1 MNEVVLKTYVFSSI
15 IIAATDIILG
25 MKSIKK
31 NKTTGRF
38 LGLACIGAAIVDIS
52 YLISIISDS
61 YMAMS
66 VMSSI
71 YFVSIDYMLVC
82 LLIFIVYFTEGRFSK
97 WGRAA
102 IGVCFFYCLYE
113 LVIFAI
119 NPFKNIAI
127 GYVRRDTVIAKY
139 SYDMKPLYD
148 MHLVFSYALVCV
160 VLILLVKKLCKIPH
174 EYRLQYSSVILGI
187 LALVGINAIFLYVP
201 GAEVYKLLDYSI
213 CGYSLT
219 SYILY
224 WSCFNYSTHGMLN
237 KLKTNIFENIG
248 QGIVLF
254 DYDNHLILHNDRADD
269 FLGKELLCKCENLQ
283 QFLETYDLS
292 VDLAADDDSFS
303 LQCYIKG
310 DDGDRPLRC
319 DIRRLDNKEGRR
331 LGQMFVFSDISLET
345 DMLTGFQKWDS
356 FQRLA
361 MEEVDHFT
369 FPVGVAIC
377 DINGLSVI
385 NSTRGNQAGDQRIN
399 ALAGIMRKNFPERTY
414 YVRGIDAHLIALCSH
429 SSEEEMAACVE
440 KVKEQ
445 YDGSIQYAVGE
456 AADEGQSIV
465 AAIIDAATAMKTKK
479 LVDSESSHSDMLTS
493 LIRALEECDSDTEQH
508 VRRTQELGAE
518 LGRRIELSDIQQS
531 KLALLCL
538 LHDIGKVG
546 VPMEILN
553 KPGKLTD
560 EEWKIMRSH
569 VEKGYEIA
577 MSNTELRQIAE
588 EIRHHHERWDGNGYP
603 DGLSRES
610 IPVLSRVIAVVDAF
624 DAMINDRP
632 YRKGM
637 PISKAIEELKSCAGS
652 QFDPYIVSEFIRLV
666 SEKYADS
673 LAADSKQG
681 AADGGVGADGN
692 GENVG
697 DRTAPG
703 DGLADA
709 DGDGASTDDEQTE
722 IRIMARRQMVDFT
735 EYGKDAFRVH
745 TVKYSRYLVDENWRI
760 ISVDDNFEELTG
772 YSKEDIENNIITQ
785 IDLIPDEDKTEYL
798 CQVNANLAKSTF
810 VFQEHKIHRKD
821 GRDIYVLC
829 TGRMFY
835 DSALQKDRGE
845 IVIVDV
851 SSTYALKM
859 LTDAEQNKADVRL
872 RNWENTYRTDPLT
885 GLLNH
890 AAFRSDMEQRLLEC
904 THTAVMIMM
913 DVDRFKQYNDTYGH
927 HNGDKYLV
935 LVAQTLQAALR
946 GDDHACR
953 MGGDEFAAMLFFN
966 KSVSDD
972 VIRERAQQ
980 IFDKVNL
987 TVKATEGGTGIS
999 MGAVIAR
1006 TELTFNE
1013 MYEEADNALYDVK
1026 ESGRGRIE
1034 VKRHGE

>member
-1 MNEVVLKTYVFSSI
+1 
-15 IIAATDIILG
+15 
-25 MKSIKK
+25 
-31 NKTTGRF
+31 
-38 LGLACIGAAIVDIS
+38 
-52 YLISIISDS
+52 
-61 YMAMS
+61 
-66 VMSSI
+66 
-71 YFVSIDYMLVC
+71 
-82 LLIFIVYFTEGRFSK
+82 
-97 WGRAA
+97 
-102 IGVCFFYCLYE
+102 
-113 LVIFAI
+113 
-119 NPFKNIAI
+119 
-127 GYVRRDTVIAKY
+127 
-139 SYDMKPLYD
+139 
-148 MHLVFSYALVCV
+148 
-160 VLILLVKKLCKIPH
+160 
-174 EYRLQYSSVILGI
+174 
-187 LALVGINAIFLYVP
+187 
-201 GAEVYKLLDYSI
+201 
-213 CGYSLT
+213 
-219 SYILY
+219 
-224 WSCFNYSTHGMLN
+224 
-237 KLKTNIFENIG
+237 
-248 QGIVLF
+248 
-254 DYDNHLILHNDRADD
+254 
-269 FLGKELLCKCENLQ
+269 
-283 QFLETYDLS
+283 
-292 VDLAADDDSFS
+292 
-303 LQCYIKG
+303 
-310 DDGDRPLRC
+310 
-319 DIRRLDNKEGRR
+319 
-331 LGQMFVFSDISLET
+331 
-345 DMLTGFQKWDS
+345 
-356 FQRLA
+356 
-361 MEEVDHFT
+361 
-369 FPVGVAIC
+369 
-377 DINGLSVI
+377 
-385 NSTRGNQAGDQRIN
+385 
-399 ALAGIMRKNFPERTY
+399 
-414 YVRGIDAHLIALCSH
+414 
-429 SSEEEMAACVE
+429 
-440 KVKEQ
+440 
-445 YDGSIQYAVGE
+445 
-456 AADEGQSIV
+456 
-465 AAIIDAATAMKTKK
+465 
-479 LVDSESSHSDMLTS
+479 
-493 LIRALEECDSDTEQH
+493 
-508 VRRTQELGAE
+508 
-518 LGRRIELSDIQQS
+518 
-531 KLALLCL
+531 
-538 LHDIGKVG
+538 
-546 VPMEILN
+546 MEILN

-703 DGLADA
+703 DGLTDA
-709 DGDGASTDDEQTE
+709 DGDGSSTDDEQTE

-810 VFQEHKIHRKD
+810 VIQEHKIHRKD

-953 MGGDEFAAMLFFN
+953 MGSDEFAAMLFFN

>member
-1 MNEVVLKTYVFSSI
+1 MNEVVLKIYVFLSI

-38 LGLACIGAAIVDIS
+38 LGLACIGAAIVDVS

-174 EYRLQYSSVILGI
+174 EYRLQYSSVILGL

-385 NSTRGNQAGDQRIN
+385 NSTRGNQAGDHRIN

-445 YDGSIQYAVGE
+445 YDGSIQYAVGG
-456 AADEGQSIV
+456 AADEGQHHHTFLYSGWEAHTDGNPLTHCILRGALNKHGQSISNYHYEDLRLLADTYKKFNLV
-465 AAIIDAATAMKTKK
+465 NHACIVDANHNNSGKKFIEQPRIVKEIIHSRNY
-479 LVDSESSHSDMLTS
+479 DSEIKNLVKGVMVESY
-493 LIRALEECDSDTEQH
+493 
-508 VRRTQELGAE
+508 
-518 LGRRIELSDIQQS
+518 IE
-531 KLALLCL
+531 
-538 LHDIGKVG
+538 
-546 VPMEILN
+546 
-553 KPGKLTD
+553 
-560 EEWKIMRSH
+560 
-569 VEKGYEIA
+569 
-577 MSNTELRQIAE
+577 
-588 EIRHHHERWDGNGYP
+588 DGNQ
-603 DGLSRES
+603 
-610 IPVLSRVIAVVDAF
+610 PV
-624 DAMINDRP
+624 
-632 YRKGM
+632 
-637 PISKAIEELKSCAGS
+637 
-652 QFDPYIVSEFIRLV
+652 
-666 SEKYADS
+666 
-673 LAADSKQG
+673 
-681 AADGGVGADGN
+681 DGGC
-692 GENVG
+692 
-697 DRTAPG
+697 
-703 DGLADA
+703 
-709 DGDGASTDDEQTE
+709 
-722 IRIMARRQMVDFT
+722 
-735 EYGKDAFRVH
+735 YGK
-745 TVKYSRYLVDENWRI
+745 S
-760 ISVDDNFEELTG
+760 
-772 YSKEDIENNIITQ
+772 IT
-785 IDLIPDEDKTEYL
+785 DPCLGWDKTE
-798 CQVNANLAKSTF
+798 
-810 VFQEHKIHRKD
+810 
-821 GRDIYVLC
+821 
-829 TGRMFY
+829 
-835 DSALQKDRGE
+835 
-845 IVIVDV
+845 
-851 SSTYALKM
+851 
-859 LTDAEQNKADVRL
+859 
-872 RNWENTYRTDPLT
+872 
-885 GLLNH
+885 
-890 AAFRSDMEQRLLEC
+890 RLLKE
-904 THTAVMIMM
+904 
-913 DVDRFKQYNDTYGH
+913 
-927 HNGDKYLV
+927 
-935 LVAQTLQAALR
+935 VADLL
-946 GDDHACR
+946 
-953 MGGDEFAAMLFFN
+953 
-966 KSVSDD
+966 
-972 VIRERAQQ
+972 
-980 IFDKVNL
+980 
-987 TVKATEGGTGIS
+987 
-999 MGAVIAR
+999 
-1006 TELTFNE
+1006 
-1013 MYEEADNALYDVK
+1013 
-1026 ESGRGRIE
+1026 
-1034 VKRHGE
+1034 

>member
-1 MNEVVLKTYVFSSI
+1 MNEVVLKIYVFLSI
-15 IIAATDIILG
+15 IIAATDIILA

-82 LLIFIVYFTEGRFSK
+82 LLIFTVYFTKGRFSK
-97 WGRAA
+97 YGRAA

-139 SYDMKPLYD
+139 SYDMKLLYD
-148 MHLVFSYALVCV
+148 MHLVFSYALVGV
-160 VLILLVKKLCKIPH
+160 VLILLVKKLCTIPH
-174 EYRLQYSSVILGI
+174 EYRMQYSSVILG
-187 LALVGINAIFLYVP
+187 LSALVGINAIFLYVP

-219 SYILY
+219 SFILY

-237 KLKTNIFENIG
+237 KLKTSIFENIG

-269 FLGKELLCKCENLQ
+269 FLGHELLCKCEDLQ
-283 QFLETYDLS
+283 QFLETYELS

-303 LQCYIKG
+303 LQCYIKS
-310 DDGDRPLRC
+310 DDGERPLRC

-361 MEEVDHFT
+361 MEEMDHFT

-385 NSTRGNQAGDQRIN
+385 NSTLGNQAGDQRIN
-399 ALAGIMRKNFPERTY
+399 SLAGIMRKIFPERTY

-429 SSEEEMAACVE
+429 SNEEEMAACAE

-445 YDGSIQYAVGE
+445 FDGSIQYAVGVT
-456 AADEGQSIV
+456 ADEEQSIV

-479 LVDSESSHSDMLTS
+479 LVDSESLHSDMLTS

-508 VRRTQELGAE
+508 VRRTQEMGAE

-637 PISKAIEELKSCAGS
+637 PIPKAIEELKSCAGS
-652 QFDPYIVSEFIRLV
+652 QFDPYIVSEFIRFV

-673 LAADSKQG
+673 LAADSKQRT
-681 AADGGVGADGN
+681 AASGGV
-692 GENVG
+692 
-697 DRTAPG
+697 
-703 DGLADA
+703 
-709 DGDGASTDDEQTE
+709 STDNGQTE
-722 IRIMARRQMVDFT
+722 IRIMARRQMVDSS

-829 TGRMFY
+829 SGRMFY

-872 RNWENTYRTDPLT
+872 RTWENTYRTDPLT

-946 GDDHACR
+946 GDDYACR

-1013 MYEEADNALYDVK
+1013 MYEEADNVLYDVK

>member
-1 MNEVVLKTYVFSSI
+1 MNEVVLKTYVFLSI
-15 IIAATDIILG
+15 IIAATDIILAI
-25 MKSIKK
+25 KSIKK

-82 LLIFIVYFTEGRFSK
+82 LLIFTVYFTKGRFSK
-97 WGRAA
+97 YGRAA

-139 SYDMKPLYD
+139 SYDMKLLYD
-148 MHLVFSYALVCV
+148 MHLVFSYALVGV
-160 VLILLVKKLCKIPH
+160 VLILLVKKLCTIPH
-174 EYRLQYSSVILGI
+174 EYRMQYSSVILG
-187 LALVGINAIFLYVP
+187 LSALVGINAIFLYVP

-219 SYILY
+219 SFILY

-237 KLKTNIFENIG
+237 KLKTSIFENIG

-269 FLGKELLCKCENLQ
+269 FLGHELLCKCEDLQ

-303 LQCYIKG
+303 LQCYIKS

-385 NSTRGNQAGDQRIN
+385 NSTLGNQAGDQRIN
-399 ALAGIMRKNFPERTY
+399 SLAGIMRKIFPERTY

-429 SSEEEMAACVE
+429 SNEEEMAACAE

-445 YDGSIQYAVGE
+445 FDGSIQYAVGV
-456 AADEGQSIV
+456 AADEEQSIV

-479 LVDSESSHSDMLTS
+479 LVDSESLHSDMLTS

-508 VRRTQELGAE
+508 VRRTQEMGAE

-637 PISKAIEELKSCAGS
+637 PIPKAIEELKSCAGS

-673 LAADSKQG
+673 LAADSKQRT
-681 AADGGVGADGN
+681 AASGGV
-692 GENVG
+692 
-697 DRTAPG
+697 
-703 DGLADA
+703 
-709 DGDGASTDDEQTE
+709 STDNGQTE
-722 IRIMARRQMVDFT
+722 IRIMARRQMVDSS
-735 EYGKDAFRVH
+735 EYGKYAFRVH
-745 TVKYSRYLVDENWRI
+745 TVKHSRYLVDENWRI

-810 VFQEHKIHRKD
+810 AFQEHKIHRKD

-829 TGRMFY
+829 SGRMFY

-872 RNWENTYRTDPLT
+872 RTWENTYRTDPLT

-946 GDDHACR
+946 GDDYACR

-1034 VKRHGE
+1034 VKRHGK

>member
-1 MNEVVLKTYVFSSI
+1 MNEVVSKIYVFLSI
-15 IIAATDIILG
+15 IIAATDIILAI
-25 MKSIKK
+25 KSIKK

-82 LLIFIVYFTEGRFSK
+82 LLIFTVYFTKGRFSK
-97 WGRAA
+97 YGRAA

-148 MHLVFSYALVCV
+148 MHLFFSYALVGV

-174 EYRLQYSSVILGI
+174 EYRLQYSSVILGL

-237 KLKTNIFENIG
+237 KLKTSIFENIG

-269 FLGKELLCKCENLQ
+269 FLGKELLCKCEDLQ

-303 LQCYIKG
+303 LQCYIKS
-310 DDGDRPLRC
+310 DDGERPLRC

-361 MEEVDHFT
+361 MEEMDHFT

-385 NSTRGNQAGDQRIN
+385 NSTLGSQSGDQRIN
-399 ALAGIMRKNFPERTY
+399 SLAGIMRKNFPERTY
-414 YVRGIDAHLIALCSH
+414 YVRDIDAHLIALCSH
-429 SSEEEMAACVE
+429 SNEEEMAACAE

-445 YDGSIQYAVGE
+445 FDGSIQYAVGV

-479 LVDSESSHSDMLTS
+479 LVDSESLHSDMLTS

-508 VRRTQELGAE
+508 VRRTQEMGAE

-637 PISKAIEELKSCAGS
+637 PIPKAIEELKSCAGS

-673 LAADSKQG
+673 LAADSTQG
-681 AADGGVGADGN
+681 AADGGVSADGN
-692 GENVG
+692 GENIG
-697 DRTAPG
+697 ERTVPG
-703 DGLADA
+703 DGLADS
-709 DGDGASTDDEQTE
+709 DGDGVSTDDGQTE
-722 IRIMARRQMVDFT
+722 IRIMARRQMVDSS

-745 TVKYSRYLVDENWRI
+745 TVKHSRYLVDENWRI

-810 VFQEHKIHRKD
+810 AFQEHKIHRKD
-821 GRDIYVLC
+821 GRDIYVLGS
-829 TGRMFY
+829 GRMFY

-872 RNWENTYRTDPLT
+872 RTWENTYRTDPLT

-935 LVAQTLQAALR
+935 LVAQTLQAALH

-987 TVKATEGGTGIS
+987 TVKSTEGGTGIS

>member
-1 MNEVVLKTYVFSSI
+1 MNEVVLKTYVFLSI
-15 IIAATDIILG
+15 IIAATDIILAI
-25 MKSIKK
+25 KSIKK

-82 LLIFIVYFTEGRFSK
+82 LLIFTVYFTKGRFSK
-97 WGRAA
+97 YGRAA
-102 IGVCFFYCLYE
+102 IGVCFFYGLYE

-139 SYDMKPLYD
+139 SYDMKLLYD
-148 MHLVFSYALVCV
+148 MHLVFSYALVGV
-160 VLILLVKKLCKIPH
+160 VLILLVKKLCTIPH
-174 EYRLQYSSVILGI
+174 EYRMQYSSVILG
-187 LALVGINAIFLYVP
+187 LSALVGINAIFLYVP

-219 SYILY
+219 SFILY

-237 KLKTNIFENIG
+237 KLKTSIFENIG

-269 FLGKELLCKCENLQ
+269 FLGHELLCKCEDLQ
-283 QFLETYDLS
+283 QFLETYELS

-303 LQCYIKG
+303 LQCYIKS
-310 DDGDRPLRC
+310 DDGERPLRC

-361 MEEVDHFT
+361 MEEMDHFT

-385 NSTRGNQAGDQRIN
+385 NSTLGSQSGDQRIN
-399 ALAGIMRKNFPERTY
+399 SLAGIMRKNFPERTY

-429 SSEEEMAACVE
+429 SNEEEMAACAE

-445 YDGSIQYAVGE
+445 FDGSIQYAVGV

-479 LVDSESSHSDMLTS
+479 LVDSESLHSDMLTS

-508 VRRTQELGAE
+508 VRRTQEMGAE

-637 PISKAIEELKSCAGS
+637 PIPKAIEELKSCAGS

-673 LAADSKQG
+673 LAADSKQRT
-681 AADGGVGADGN
+681 AASGGV
-692 GENVG
+692 
-697 DRTAPG
+697 
-703 DGLADA
+703 
-709 DGDGASTDDEQTE
+709 STDNGQTE
-722 IRIMARRQMVDFT
+722 IRIMARRQMVDSS

-829 TGRMFY
+829 SGRMFY

-872 RNWENTYRTDPLT
+872 RTWENTYRTDPLT

-946 GDDHACR
+946 GDDYACR

-1034 VKRHGE
+1034 VKRHGK

>member
-1 MNEVVLKTYVFSSI
+1 MNEVVLKTYVFLSI
-15 IIAATDIILG
+15 IIAATDIILAI
-25 MKSIKK
+25 KSIKK

-82 LLIFIVYFTEGRFSK
+82 LLIFTVYFTKGRFSK
-97 WGRAA
+97 YGRAA

-139 SYDMKPLYD
+139 SYDMKLLYD
-148 MHLVFSYALVCV
+148 MHLVFSYALVGV
-160 VLILLVKKLCKIPH
+160 VLILLVKKLCTIPH
-174 EYRLQYSSVILGI
+174 EYRMQYSSVILG
-187 LALVGINAIFLYVP
+187 LSALVGINAIFLYVP

-219 SYILY
+219 SFILY

-237 KLKTNIFENIG
+237 KLKTSIFENIG

-269 FLGKELLCKCENLQ
+269 FLGHELLCKCEDLQ
-283 QFLETYDLS
+283 QFLETYELS

-303 LQCYIKG
+303 LQCYIKS
-310 DDGDRPLRC
+310 DDGERPLRC

-361 MEEVDHFT
+361 MEEMDHFT

-385 NSTRGNQAGDQRIN
+385 NSTLGNQAGDQRIN
-399 ALAGIMRKNFPERTY
+399 SLAGIMRKIFPERTY

-429 SSEEEMAACVE
+429 SNEEEMAACAE

-445 YDGSIQYAVGE
+445 FDGSIQYAVGVT
-456 AADEGQSIV
+456 ADEEQSIV

-479 LVDSESSHSDMLTS
+479 LVDSESLHSDMLTS

-508 VRRTQELGAE
+508 VRRTQEMGAE

-637 PISKAIEELKSCAGS
+637 PIPKAIEELKSCAGS

-673 LAADSKQG
+673 LAADSKQRT
-681 AADGGVGADGN
+681 AASGGV
-692 GENVG
+692 
-697 DRTAPG
+697 
-703 DGLADA
+703 
-709 DGDGASTDDEQTE
+709 STDNGQTE
-722 IRIMARRQMVDFT
+722 IRIMARRQMVDSS

-829 TGRMFY
+829 SGRMFY

-872 RNWENTYRTDPLT
+872 RTWENTYRTDPLT

-946 GDDHACR
+946 GDDYACR

-1034 VKRHGE
+1034 VKRHGK

>member
-1 MNEVVLKTYVFSSI
+1 MNEVVLKIYVFLSI
-15 IIAATDIILG
+15 IIAATDIILA

-82 LLIFIVYFTEGRFSK
+82 LLIFIVYFTKGRFSK
-97 WGRAA
+97 YGRAA

-148 MHLVFSYALVCV
+148 MHLVFSYALVGV
-160 VLILLVKKLCKIPH
+160 VLILLLKKLCKIPH

-319 DIRRLDNKEGRR
+319 DI
-331 LGQMFVFSDISLET
+331 
-345 DMLTGFQKWDS
+345 
-356 FQRLA
+356 
-361 MEEVDHFT
+361 
-369 FPVGVAIC
+369 
-377 DINGLSVI
+377 NGLSVI
-385 NSTRGNQAGDQRIN
+385 NSTRSNQAGDQRIN

-445 YDGSIQYAVGE
+445 YDGSIQYAVGV

-666 SEKYADS
+666 SEKYANS
-673 LAADSKQG
+673 LENESKQRV
-681 AADGGVGADGN
+681 ADGGVGADGN

-722 IRIMARRQMVDFT
+722 IQIMARRQMVDFT

>member
-1 MNEVVLKTYVFSSI
+1 MNEAVLKIYVFLSI
-15 IIAATDIILG
+15 IIAVTDIILG
-25 MKSIKK
+25 VKSIKK

-82 LLIFIVYFTEGRFSK
+82 LLIFTVYFTKGRFSK
-97 WGRAA
+97 YGRVA

-148 MHLVFSYALVCV
+148 MHLVFSYALVSV

-174 EYRLQYSSVILGI
+174 EYRLQYSSVILG
-187 LALVGINAIFLYVP
+187 LSALVGINAIFLYVP

-237 KLKTNIFENIG
+237 KLKTSIFENIG

-269 FLGKELLCKCENLQ
+269 FLGKELLCKCEDLQ

-303 LQCYIKG
+303 LQCYIKS
-310 DDGDRPLRC
+310 DDGERPLRC

-385 NSTRGNQAGDQRIN
+385 NSTRGNQVGDQRIN
-399 ALAGIMRKNFPERTY
+399 TLAGIMRKNFPERTY
-414 YVRGIDAHLIALCSH
+414 YVRDIDAHLIALCSH
-429 SSEEEMAACVE
+429 SNEEEMAACAE

-445 YDGSIQYAVGE
+445 FDGSIQYAVGV

-479 LVDSESSHSDMLTS
+479 LVDSESLHSDMLTS

-508 VRRTQELGAE
+508 VRRTQEMGAE

-610 IPVLSRVIAVVDAF
+610 IPVLSRVISVVDAF

-637 PISKAIEELKSCAGS
+637 PIPKAIEELKSCAGS

-673 LAADSKQG
+673 LAADSKQRT
-681 AADGGVGADGN
+681 AASGGV
-692 GENVG
+692 
-697 DRTAPG
+697 
-703 DGLADA
+703 
-709 DGDGASTDDEQTE
+709 STDDGQTE
-722 IRIMARRQMVDFT
+722 IRIMARRQMVDSS

-745 TVKYSRYLVDENWRI
+745 TVKHSRYFVDENWRI

-810 VFQEHKIHRKD
+810 AFQEHKIHRKD
-821 GRDIYVLC
+821 GRDIYVLGS
-829 TGRMFY
+829 GRMFY
-835 DSALQKDRGE
+835 DSALQKDRVE
-845 IVIVDV
+845 IVIADV

-946 GDDHACR
+946 GDDYACR

-1013 MYEEADNALYDVK
+1013 MYEEADNALYIVK
-1026 ESGRGRIE
+1026 ENGRGRLV
-1034 VKRHGE
+1034 VKEHGK